1 LPPKKQQEELP
12 DTGRVSRS
20 ARFGG
25 LVAGQGLRWA
35 GTQVANS
42 LRTDE
47 RAQRANEQRALAIAE
62 ELVKQL
68 GQMKGAAMKF
78 GQVLSTVDFTAI
90 PEGERENFKAR
101 LSELRDQAPKVPFKD
116 LRKVIEQDLGGKI
129 GDHFADFDEQAL
141 AAASIGQVH
150 RAVTLDGDDV
160 AVKIQYPGVAEA
172 VEADMRNIGLLMPL
186 VKRLAP
192 GLDAKALHAELRER
206 IGEELDYELEA
217 QNQRQIFRAYRGHP
231 EFFIPKVDTS
241 LSTRRVLVTEYV
253 EGKTFAEVQQL
264 PDAERD
270 RFGEVL
276 FRFFWGTLHDHG
288 IALGDPHPGNYL
300 LRPDGMVAFLDFGL
314 VRHVSPEHIAEE
326 RALFRAI
333 AAGDADEVH
342 RQLTD
347 LGYLPEPDAF
357 DPEGLLAQMEV
368 AGEWLITPGK
378 RRLSPQYVTD
388 LIDRSSSPRSPFFEQ
403 MRQQTLP
410 PESLLIRRMEGLLFN
425 VLGELRAEADW
436 AELAKSFYERP

>member
-1 LPPKKQQEELP
+1 
-12 DTGRVSRS
+12 
-20 ARFGG
+20 
-25 LVAGQGLRWA
+25 VAGQGLRWA
-35 GTQVANS
+35 GTQMVNS

-101 LSELRDQAPKVPFKD
+101 LSELRDQAPTVPFSD
-116 LRKVIEQDLGGKI
+116 LRKVVEQDLGGKLR
-129 GDHFADFDEQAL
+129 DHFADFDEQAL

-150 RAVTLDGDDV
+150 RAVTLDGEQV

-172 VEADMRNIGLLMPL
+172 VDADMRNIGLLLPL

-217 QNQRQIFRAYRGHP
+217 QNQRQIFRAWRGHP
-231 EFFIPKVDTS
+231 EFFIPRVDTF
-241 LSTRRVLVTEYV
+241 LSTRRVLVSEYV
-253 EGKTFAEVQQL
+253 EGLPFGEVQQL
-264 PDAERD
+264 PDGDRD
-270 RFGEVL
+270 RFGEIL
-276 FRFFWGTLHDHG
+276 FRFFWGTLHEHAV
-288 IALGDPHPGNYL
+288 ALGDPHPGNYL
-300 LRPDGMVAFLDFGL
+300 LMPDGRVCFLDFGL
-314 VRHVSPEHIAEE
+314 VRHVSHDTLREE

-333 AAGDADEVH
+333 AVADAPEVH

-347 LGYLPEPDAF
+347 LGYLPEPDTF
-357 DPEGLLAQMEV
+357 EPEALLAQLEV
-368 AGEWLITPGK
+368 AGEWLFRPGFH
-378 RRLSPQYVTD
+378 RLSPQYVTD
-388 LIDRSSSPRSPFFEQ
+388 LIDRGSSPRSPFFEQ
-403 MRQQTLP
+403 IRRQTLP
-410 PESLLIRRMEGLLFN
+410 PEALLVRRMEGLLFN
-425 VLGELRAEADW
+425 VLGELRAGADW
-436 AELAKSFYERP
+436 SALAASFYSRP